1 MKNDPRISVII
12 PVYHS
17 EKTLGTCLGSVLSQD
32 YKNVELLVVLNGMD
46 RSDQSALRCLDVIR
60 DCAAAGKVSALYENG
75 LEDLAGQDGNS
86 QEELAGQDSGRQ
98 DIGCE
103 NSSPENDEQTA
114 VETESGLS
122 DVHPLIRVFWRNEKG
137 VSAARNYGI
146 RKAKGELLLF
156 LDSDDV
162 MGEHAISRMQK
173 RISSDDSDMV
183 IAGFS
188 RCTSRGR
195 VSRFP
200 HMDGVIETVKDR
212 EQIEKLY
219 IDDLL
224 NMPWNK
230 LYKKELIRAEFPTDL
245 SLGEDLCFNLD
256 YMLQTKR
263 ISVLCDSVYDY
274 TVDESA
280 TSLSYQKRSDRV
292 YVCMRLYRKANAF
305 FRALAERTENPDGTS
320 TIGQNPSGINSENRS
335 GISSGPKRFWVTD
348 TKVVATF
355 LDELCLLG
363 EAGYGAG
370 KRADKDDDK
379 RKWNHQVRGYVRA
392 IRKFVKG
399 GRRDIRLFLPDHKII
414 YVPASRGFVFP
425 VKVLILLRAFVAGIR
440 KR

>member
-46 RSDQSALRCLDVIR
+46 RSDQSALCCLDVIR

-75 LEDLAGQDGNS
+75 LEDLAGQNGS
-86 QEELAGQDSGRQ
+86 GQEESGDQDSLF
-98 DIGCE
+98 
-103 NSSPENDEQTA
+103 
-114 VETESGLS
+114 ETC
-122 DVHPLIRVFWRNEKG
+122 PLIRVFWRNEKG
-137 VSAARNYGI
+137 VSTARNYGI

-156 LDSDDV
+156 LDSDDA
-162 MGEHAISRMQK
+162 MGENAISRMQK
-173 RISSDDSDMV
+173 RISRDDSDMV

-188 RCTSRGR
+188 RCSSLSRAG
-195 VSRFP
+195 RFP
-200 HMDGVIETVKDR
+200 HMDGMIETVKDR

-230 LYKKELIRAEFPTDL
+230 LYKKELIQAEFPTDL

-256 YMLQTKR
+256 YMLSAKR
-263 ISVLCDSVYDY
+263 ISILCDSVYDY

-305 FRALAERTENPDGTS
+305 FRTLAERAEKSDG
-320 TIGQNPSGINSENRS
+320 QSG
-335 GISSGPKRFWVTD
+335 RFWVTD

-363 EAGYGAG
+363 EAGAGAG
-370 KRADKDDDK
+370 KQTGADYDK
-379 RKWNHQVRGYVRA
+379 QEWNHQVRGYVRA

-399 GRRDIRLFLPDHKII
+399 HRRDVRLFLPDHKII
-414 YVPASRGFVFP
+414 YVPASHGLVFP
-425 VKVLILLRAFVAGIR
+425 VKALILLRGYVAKIR
-440 KR
+440 NRR

>member
-1 MKNDPRISVII
+1 MKNAPQISVII

-17 EKTLGTCLGSVLSQD
+17 EKTLGACLDSVLSQD
-32 YKNVELLVVLNGMD
+32 YQNVEILVVLNGME
-46 RSDQSALRCLDVIR
+46 RSQPSALQCLDVIK
-60 DCAAAGKVSALYENG
+60 DCAADGNASVRYESGAEEFAGREG
-75 LEDLAGQDGNS
+75 LRIKGLKIEGLRIEDLRQENTVGRDNAG
-86 QEELAGQDSGRQ
+86 
-98 DIGCE
+98 
-103 NSSPENDEQTA
+103 
-114 VETESGLS
+114 
-122 DVHPLIRVFWRNEKG
+122 PLIRVFWRNEKG

-146 RKAKGELLLF
+146 RKANGNLLVF

-173 RISSDDSDMV
+173 RISSDESDMV

-188 RCTSRGR
+188 RCTGRGR

-230 LYKKELIRAEFPTDL
+230 LYKKGLIQAEFPTDL

-305 FRALAERTENPDGTS
+305 FRALAERTETPDGTGK
-320 TIGQNPSGINSENRS
+320 IGQNPSGINSENRS

-370 KRADKDDDK
+370 KRTDKDDDK

-399 GRRDIRLFLPDHKII
+399 GRRDVRLFLPDHKII
-414 YVPASRGFVFP
+414 YVPASHGFVFP
-425 VKVLILLRAFVAGIR
+425 VKVLILLRGCVARIR
-440 KR
+440 NRR